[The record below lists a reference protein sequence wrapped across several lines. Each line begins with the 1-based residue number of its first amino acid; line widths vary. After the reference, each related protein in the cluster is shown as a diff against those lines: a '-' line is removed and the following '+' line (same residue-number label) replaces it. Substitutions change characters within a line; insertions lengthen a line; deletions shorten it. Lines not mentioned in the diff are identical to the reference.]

1 MTEKRQSLMTDEKLS
16 MSLDDLIS
24 SSKQPKQD
32 RPRRST
38 EDKLAMSLEDL
49 ITEKRPPTTNYRQRS
64 PRRTDSRR
72 RVTVTNVPYDLT
84 SKDLREAFESV
95 GDVERCHVDRGK
107 AWVTFRTA
115 REAQQ
120 AVRTYDRGEIN
131 GRTIRAVIE

>member
-1 MTEKRQSLMTDEKLS
+1 MKQEMDEKLA

-24 SSKQPKQD
+24 SSKRPKED
-32 RPRRST
+32 RIRRST
-38 EDKLAMSLEDL
+38 EDKLCMSLDDL
-49 ITEKRPPTTNYRQRS
+49 INEKQTASVASRQRS

-95 GDVERCHVDRGK
+95 GYVERCHVDRGK
-107 AWVTFRTA
+107 AWVTFGTA
-115 REAQQ
+115 RDAQQ